1 VSEQIILVRHG
12 ETVHNVAGIVQGWDD
27 SDLSDRGKLQV
38 ASLGERLQRYQP
50 DALFCSPLGRAVTTA
65 NAIRDLLGL
74 EVQVLDDLRE
84 MNYGVWESRS
94 FLDIRKE
101 ERETFE
107 RWISDPDAAC
117 EQGESHN
124 AVRAR
129 LERAFAAGAGAQRPI
144 FVSHGTAIRI
154 AATALLELPVMT
166 SRHFAQDNA
175 AVNVF
180 VRRRDHWVLKVWN
193 HA

>member
-12 ETVHNVAGIVQGWDD
+12 ETVHNVAGIVQGWED
-27 SDLSDRGKLQV
+27 SELSDRGKLQV

-50 DALFCSPLGRAVTTA
+50 DALFCSPLGRAITTA

-74 EVQVLDDLRE
+74 EVQILDDLRE
-84 MNYGVWESRS
+84 MSYGVWEARS

-101 ERETFE
+101 DAETYK
-107 RWISDPDAAC
+107 RWMTDPDAAC

-124 AVRAR
+124 VVRAR
-129 LERAFAAGAGAQRPI
+129 LESAFAAAAHAKRPI
-144 FVSHGTAIRI
+144 FVSHGTAIRV
-154 AATALLELPVMT
+154 AVTALLELPVMT

-175 AVNVF
+175 AINVF
-180 VRRRDHWVLKVWN
+180 VRRADRWVMKVWN